1 MCVLSLLF
9 FVEPDPPVIA
19 VSAISLL
26 ISATASF
33 VGSHFW
39 MRREESVEVSFS
51 DLMLW
56 SWWRRRRAEERLVR
70 GAELLGLDASGRPF
84 SDQPIIGREQR
95 LKILHELSSALE
107 SKDPYTHG
115 HSQRVERHSF
125 RVGAALGLSVTD
137 LEDLRLAAALHD
149 VGKIRVSTRILRKP
163 GKLTPEEYKEIQ
175 DHSVVGAWMVSSV
188 GNPDVI
194 SAVRHHHERFD
205 GAGYP
210 DGISGHD
217 IPLFARIICVADA
230 YDAITSTRSYRAKSE
245 RERAI
250 KIIKEESGKQFDP
263 MVVDAFLASLP
274 AVAPVTAALA
284 FLLPGPSRILRRVAD
299 VAREVGGAGVAETVR
314 AASVTMVLSASVV
327 APVSQHVAPDRARVV
342 EVASSQESASGS
354 GQALDASV
362 SSPGTSAD
370 NGQAGGPALAA
381 GKESAPQKEGRAGDE
396 DLALSPEAAAL
407 IEADG
412 LPGDASLL
420 PEAASLGE
428 AGNVAPGDAGTG
440 APGLGNAGSN
450 AGGSGNGNSGAASGT
465 GGGTSGGATP
475 NAGGNGNGNSGSG
488 SSNGNGGNG
497 NANAGGNG
505 NGNPGTGTPNGNGNG
520 GGSGNA
526 GSGTSNGSGG
536 GSGNAGG
543 GNPGGNG
550 NGNGGAVDP
559 GAGNGNGNPGT
570 GTPGGSGSNNG
581 NGSGG
586 TDAPGG
592 PGSGSA
598 DPGSGSSG
606 GSGNGNAGGN
616 GSSGGGVPDTG
627 GSPGN
632 GSSGTGTPGTGN
644 GSSGGGNA
652 GGGNPRD

>member
-84 SDQPIIGREQR
+84 SDQPVIGREQR

-163 GKLTPEEYKEIQ
+163 GKLTTEEYKEIQ

-245 RERAI
+245 RDRAI
-250 KIIKEESGKQFDP
+250 RIIKEESGKQFDP

-274 AVAPVTAALA
+274 AAAPVTAALA
-284 FLLPGPSRILRRVAD
+284 FLLPGPSRVLRRVAD

-327 APVSQHVAPDRARVV
+327 APVSQHVAPDRPRVV
-342 EVASSQESASGS
+342 ETAISQGSVSAPD
-354 GQALDASV
+354 QVRDASAP
-362 SSPGTSAD
+362 SAEGETSAAD
-370 NGQAGGPALAA
+370 GAVLAA
-381 GKESAPQKEGRAGDE
+381 GKERAPEREESSGMQTA
-396 DLALSPEAAAL
+396 ALSPEAAAVL
-407 IEADG
+407 EADG
-412 LPGDASLL
+412 SPVDDSAVL
-420 PEAASLGE
+420 PEAAPSDLGE
-428 AGNVAPGDAGTG
+428 VLPDDLADSV
-440 APGLGNAGSN
+440 PGLGGDNPGAGGRGGDPNAGGNDKGDRGNGKGNGNGSSGAETGTGN
-450 AGGSGNGNSGAASGT
+450 GGGNGKGKGNGGSGGTGGGNPGGGSGNG
-465 GGGTSGGATP
+465 
-475 NAGGNGNGNSGSG
+475 
-488 SSNGNGGNG
+488 G
-497 NANAGGNG
+497 NADPGPTDPDPGNG
-505 NGNPGTGTPNGNGNG
+505 NGNPDTGTPGGSDPSNGNG
-520 GGSGNA
+520 GA
-526 GSGTSNGSGG
+526 GSPDGTGGTGNGNSGTGAPDGAGNPGGNGG
-536 GSGNAGG
+536 GKPAEPGGGGAGSNPGG
-543 GNPGGNG
+543 GNPGGG
-550 NGNGGAVDP
+550 KPSD
-559 GAGNGNGNPGT
+559 
-570 GTPGGSGSNNG
+570 
-581 NGSGG
+581 
-586 TDAPGG
+586 
-592 PGSGSA
+592 
-598 DPGSGSSG
+598 
-606 GSGNGNAGGN
+606 
-616 GSSGGGVPDTG
+616 
-627 GSPGN
+627 
-632 GSSGTGTPGTGN
+632 
-644 GSSGGGNA
+644 
-652 GGGNPRD
+652 